1 MIRKPGDLPDDTL
14 LGRGHERRA
23 FEFPGRGPLLEPA
36 RDIRPVER
44 EVRMATLTS
53 VLLVFLGALSRLIPH
68 PPNFVALGALAL
80 YSGARLPRR
89 WAWAVPLGAM
99 VLSDVFLDAGTG
111 RAAISGMR
119 ITIYATFAAIVLAG
133 RRLRERSGP
142 GRLAAFSV
150 GASVLFFVTS
160 NFAEWVG
167 GPEVPED
174 AGRPRALLC
183 RGHPVLLGNPRRR
196 PPRDGDALRAR
207 CAFAPPAGP
216 RVRGRRSRRFR
227 GSGFHERS
235 AGAAA
240 GASGVR
246 RHRRHR
252 DFRSGGREG
261 RRLRD
266 HRDHPRGAREERN
279 RGRLRRSALG
289 PGPRPHAVRH
299 TGLRDVPLHARN
311 QLDADAR
318 PDRRRADELAV
329 FLGLRL
335 VRHDHGEHRP
345 DRDRARARIPRS
357 TAPTRSAAWSRS
369 SPAPARTASPAGRRA
384 KSATRA
390 RVRAPAFVSL
400 GEGPFTGSASYR
412 YVAFDGDRPNTDW
425 RERNGSA
432 SLSAKLGEASRI
444 GVEWGLI
451 DGEVGNPG
459 PVGRALQRPRLHA
472 RGAALGAGKL
482 RALRHEPSGRP
493 ARRRSLRAGVPGH
506 GRRLRVADRR
516 PDAAGERLRHGHA
529 RRAHADGFRLLAALA
544 GFRREQLRR
553 EPRRRA
559 NDAVGRR
566 RAGLR
571 DLRRVHADG
580 GPALRPLH
588 VVRRGL
594 EPARHDLLA
603 LDGQALEGPRLRRH
617 RLPRAFDR
625 GALLPVLRQPRPACP
640 SARSPRKWAASATS
654 ETTAGRK
661 SPSSGTT

>member
-99 VLSDVFLDAGTG
+99 ALSDVFLDAGTG

-160 NFAEWVG
+160 NFAEWVAD
-167 GPEVPED
+167 PKYPKTP
-174 AGRPRALLC
+174 AGLALCFVAAIPFFWATLAAD
-183 RGHPVLLGNPRRR
+183 LLGTATLF
-196 PPRDGDALRAR
+196 GLDALSRRQRAR
-207 CAFAPPAGP
+207 AFAA
-216 RVRGRRSRRFR
+216 VAARRFR
-227 GSGFHERS
+227 GSGCHERP

-246 RHRRHR
+246 GHRRHR
-252 DFRSGGREG
+252 DFGSGGREG

-289 PGPRPHAVRH
+289 PGPRSHAVRH
-299 TGLRDVPLHARN
+299 TGLRDVPLHAGN

-318 PDRRRADELAV
+318 PRRRRADELAV
-329 FLGLRL
+329 FLGLQL

-345 DRDRARARIPRS
+345 DRDRARPVSPRS
-357 TAPTRSAAWSRS
+357 TARTRSAAWSRS

-390 RVRAPAFVSL
+390 RVRAPDSSRWARGRSP
-400 GEGPFTGSASYR
+400 GPRAIAMSRSTGIAPTPTGAR
-412 YVAFDGDRPNTDW
+412 ETDR
-425 RERNGSA
+425 R
-432 SLSAKLGEASRI
+432 ASR
-444 GVEWGLI
+444 
-451 DGEVGNPG
+451 
-459 PVGRALQRPRLHA
+459 RSSA
-472 RGAALGAGKL
+472 
-482 RALRHEPSGRP
+482 RP
-493 ARRRSLRAGVPGH
+493 A
-506 GRRLRVADRR
+506 
-516 PDAAGERLRHGHA
+516 
-529 RRAHADGFRLLAALA
+529 
-544 GFRREQLRR
+544 
-553 EPRRRA
+553 
-559 NDAVGRR
+559 
-566 RAGLR
+566 
-571 DLRRVHADG
+571 
-580 GPALRPLH
+580 
-588 VVRRGL
+588 
-594 EPARHDLLA
+594 
-603 LDGQALEGPRLRRH
+603 
-617 RLPRAFDR
+617 
-625 GALLPVLRQPRPACP
+625 
-640 SARSPRKWAASATS
+640 ASV
-654 ETTAGRK
+654 
-661 SPSSGTT
+661 SSGG